1 MTISHQLLKGR
12 QILASLCST
21 CNVLLLLAT
30 SSVGKKKKKKLK
42 IRLFKIYKSV
52 TTTYPHGTLRPRDD
66 EK

>member
-30 SSVGKKKKKKLK
+30 SSVGKKKMK
-42 IRLFKIYKSV
+42 IRLSKIYKSV

>member
-30 SSVGKKKKKKLK
+30 SSVGKKKKKLK
-42 IRLFKIYKSV
+42 IRLSKIYKSV